1 MKKRS
6 SLITVTTF
14 LAIGLSCLLL
24 QSCSHNSS
32 DGGIIIT
39 RIAGNIKK
47 ADFITG
53 ESWRVQE
60 QAQIVL
66 IEKTNQKVLTSGFY
80 SACSPDISYDGKLI
94 LFAGQMK
101 KGDPWRIWELKLST
115 LKVRAVTPEG
125 GNCIDPVYI
134 PGNRIVFS
142 KIIEKD
148 SLKAGYSVHTCNLN
162 GSDIKRISY
171 NPYAY
176 FASNLLADGRIL
188 TIGRELSPETGK
200 QEMIVM
206 RPDGTKAELF
216 YMAAQNG
223 MVCSR
228 SRETSDG
235 KVVFIE
241 SEKGTGEDGSLISI
255 NYSRPLHTRTNL
267 SSGLKGNFLSVFPEK
282 PGRLLVCYRKSG
294 SERYGLYEFDT
305 EKRSLDQNLYESNDY
320 NVIDAVAAVA
330 HARPRKLPSEIDMHV
345 KSGLLL
351 CQDINVLNLN
361 EQSKIKQGKKAVKI
375 EVLGLNGSLGIVD
388 VEKDGSFQI
397 KPLGDT
403 PFRIRT
409 LDENGKEVNGPCGW
423 IYLRP
428 NERRGC
434 VGCHE
439 DPELTPFNRV
449 SLSVKKQPV
458 IIPVHIDKIKE
469 KKVDLE

>member
-6 SLITVTTF
+6 SFIIITAF
-14 LAIGLSCLLL
+14 LAIGLPLLLL
-24 QSCSHNSS
+24 QSCNNRSPES
-32 DGGIIIT
+32 GIIIT
-39 RIAGNIKK
+39 RIPGNLNN
-47 ADFITG
+47 ADFLTG
-53 ESWRVQE
+53 ESWRVHE

-66 IEKTNQKVLTSGFY
+66 VEKTGQKILSSGFY
-80 SACSPDISYDGKLI
+80 SACSPDISYDGK
-94 LFAGQMK
+94 FMVFSGQLN
-101 KGDPWRIWELKLST
+101 KGDPWRIYELKLSA
-115 LKVRAVTPEG
+115 LKARAVSPEG
-125 GNCIDPVYI
+125 TNCLDPVYM

-142 KIIEKD
+142 KIIEND
-148 SLKAGYSVHTCNLN
+148 SLKAGYSVHTCNLDS
-162 GSDIKRISY
+162 SDVKRISF
-171 NPYAY
+171 NPDTY

-188 TIGRELSPETGK
+188 TLGRQIFPETGK

-216 YMAAQNG
+216 YMAEQNG
-223 MVCSR
+223 IVTSR

-241 SEKGTGEDGSLISI
+241 SEKGTGEDGRLVSIS
-255 NYSRPLHTRTNL
+255 YSRPLHTRTNL
-267 SSGLKGNFLSVFPEK
+267 SSGLIGNFLSVFPEK
-282 PGRLLVCYRKSG
+282 PGKLLVCYRKSG
-294 SERYGLYEFDT
+294 TERYGLYEFET
-305 EKRSLDQNLYESNDY
+305 EKKSFDQNLYESKDY
-320 NVIDAVAAVA
+320 NVIDVIAAGA
-330 HARPRKLPSEIDMHV
+330 HPRPRKLPSEVDMHV

-351 CQDINVLNLN
+351 SQDINVVNLN
-361 EQSKIKQGKKAVKI
+361 GQPVNKHGKKAVKI
-375 EVLGLNGSLGIVD
+375 EVLGLNRSLGIVD

-397 KPLGDT
+397 KPLADT

-409 LDENGKEVNGPCGW
+409 LDKNGKVINGPCNW

-449 SLSVKKQPV
+449 SLAVKKKPV